1 MNQKVVLLDGDQRFL
16 QQLIEAFTK
25 GGWHVAATTDGVQ
38 ALRECRDADLLVTE
52 LVLPGM
58 DGIEVIEEM
67 KKSCPAKALVISGI
81 RSQEMMAKVLAKG
94 GDYFLSKPVRA
105 ELVCERARMLVEP
118 RKEEPKREEKNVGH
132 FLDERLTNVFLT
144 VGIPANIKGYAY
156 LKEGIKLAVQKPSI
170 ISQITKGLYP
180 EIAARCGTSASRVER
195 AIRHAI
201 DVAWCRGKIQ
211 NINAVFGLKIYGPHE
226 KPTNSEFIA
235 LLADKM
241 LLEIYSKN

>member
-144 VGIPANIKGYAY
+144 VGRA
-156 LKEGIKLAVQKPSI
+156 L
-170 ISQITKGLYP
+170 
-180 EIAARCGTSASRVER
+180 SRR
-195 AIRHAI
+195 
-201 DVAWCRGKIQ
+201 
-211 NINAVFGLKIYGPHE
+211 L
-226 KPTNSEFIA
+226 KPTFFKGASAGIIPVF
-235 LLADKM
+235 LSLFPADMREKWD
-241 LLEIYSKN
+241 E

>member
-81 RSQEMMAKVLAKG
+81 RDNLRSIFLGNDSLSLASFCSRYYG
-94 GDYFLSKPVRA
+94 FSS
-105 ELVCERARMLVEP
+105 VE
-118 RKEEPKREEKNVGH
+118 
-132 FLDERLTNVFLT
+132 VF
-144 VGIPANIKGYAY
+144 
-156 LKEGIKLAVQKPSI
+156 S
-170 ISQITKGLYP
+170 
-180 EIAARCGTSASRVER
+180 
-195 AIRHAI
+195 
-201 DVAWCRGKIQ
+201 
-211 NINAVFGLKIYGPHE
+211 
-226 KPTNSEFIA
+226 
-235 LLADKM
+235 
-241 LLEIYSKN
+241 

>member
-16 QQLIEAFTK
+16 DQLIEAFTK
-25 GGWHVAATTDGVQ
+25 SGWYVTATSDGLQ

-58 DGIEVIEEM
+58 DGIAVLEEL
-67 KKSCPAKALVISGI
+67 KKTSSAKALVISGI
-81 RSQEMMAKVLAKG
+81 RSQEMMARVLSKG
-94 GDYFLSKPVRA
+94 GDYFLSKPVKA
-105 ELVCERARMLVEP
+105 DLVCERARMLVEP
-118 RKEEPKREEKNVGH
+118 KKEESRTEEKNVTH

-144 VGIPANIKGYAY
+144 VGIPANIKGYTY

-170 ISQITKGLYP
+170 INQITKGLYP

-201 DVAWCRGKIQ
+201 DVTWCRGKIQ
-211 NINAVFGLKIYGPHE
+211 NINAVFALKIYGPHE

-241 LLEIYSKN
+241 LLEIYSRN